1 MAKRIVLCLDG
12 TWNEEGQTDH
22 GVEVETNVLKLYK
35 ALVNSP
41 AQVDR
46 YFAGVG
52 TRPFEKVS
60 GGAFGWGLFNQIKDA
75 YRALIRVYDAGD
87 QIFIFGF
94 SRGAYSARSLA
105 GMVLR
110 CGVLRKDVDH
120 RRLGHRTAPGRPAHH
135 HPGSATCCPMRPT
148 RSSRSTSMA
157 TTCATATTSRCS
169 RRATATTPT
178 FISSACGIRS
188 ARWGLPDKLV
198 IPALRGIDSKLR
210 EEWFGF
216 LDTELSPRV
225 NAACHAL
232 AIDER
237 REPFLPTL
245 WTDARGLPPRI
256 NQAGSGVKQVWFAGA
271 HSNVGGGYADTGLS
285 DIALTWMARAAA
297 QQGLSVDGA
306 LFQRATPD
314 ATARRRD
321 SLGEFLAPGGGQ
333 KHKLLALGALVER
346 FGGAIH
352 DIARSQIEVDRPIA
366 RGSAIHHSVNAR
378 LEADSVVEPGRRG
391 SYQPPPTLRL
401 DPAGARQVDLE
412 RYTIEAP

>member
-35 ALVNSP
+35 ALTNSP
-41 AQVDR
+41 NQTDR

-75 YRALIRVYDAGD
+75 YRALIRVYDPGD
-87 QIFIFGF
+87 KIFIFGF

-110 CGVLRKDVDH
+110 CGVLRKDVDP
-120 RRLGHRTAPGRPAHH
+120 RNLAIEPRLADVLTTTQDPNVLPD
-135 HPGSATCCPMRPT
+135 ATDKVF
-148 RSSRSTSMA
+148 A
-157 TTCATATTSRCS
+157 LYKHGYDVAN
-169 RRATATTPT
+169 RADIELFKQRNCHDTGIQ
-178 FISSACGIRS
+178 FIGVWDTVGAL
-188 ARWGLPDKLV
+188 GLPDKLV
-198 IPALRGIDSKLR
+198 IPALRGIDGKLR

-225 NAACHAL
+225 VAACHAL

-245 WTDARGLPPRI
+245 WTDARGRPPRI
-256 NQAGSGVKQVWFAGA
+256 NQAGSGVRQVWFAGA

-285 DIALTWMARAAA
+285 DIALTWMARAAE
-297 QQGLSVDGA
+297 QQGLAVDAA
-306 LFQRATPD
+306 LHQRAQPD
-314 ATARRRD
+314 PTALRRD
-321 SLGEFLAPGGGQ
+321 SLGEFLQPLGAQ
-333 KHKLLALGALVER
+333 KHKLLALGSLVER
-346 FGGAIH
+346 FGSAIK
-352 DIARSQIEVDRPIA
+352 DIARSQLEVDRPIP
-366 RGSAIHHSVNAR
+366 RGSVIHASVAAR
-378 LEADSVVEPGRRG
+378 LGAASVAEPQQRG
-391 SYQPPPTLRL
+391 SYQPPVTLKLEAGRQL
-401 DPAGARQVDLE
+401 DSS
-412 RYTIEAP
+412 RYTIEAS

>member
-22 GVEVETNVLKLYK
+22 GVEVETNVLKIYK
-35 ALVNSP
+35 ALVNSG
-41 AQVDR
+41 QQIDR

-105 GMVLR
+105 GMILR

-120 RRLGHRTAPGRPAHH
+120 RHLALEPRLDDLLTTTQDPNLLPDATDKVFALYKHGYDARNRPAID
-135 HPGSATCCPMRPT
+135 
-148 RSSRSTSMA
+148 
-157 TTCATATTSRCS
+157 
-169 RRATATTPT
+169 T
-178 FISSACGIRS
+178 FKLRNCHDAGIHFIGVWDTVG
-188 ARWGLPDKLV
+188 ALGLPDKLV
-198 IPALRGIDSKLR
+198 IPALRNIDGRLR

-225 NAACHAL
+225 EAACHAL

-245 WTDARGLPPRI
+245 WTDQRGRPPRI
-256 NQAGSGVKQVWFAGA
+256 NVAGSKVRQVWFAGA

-285 DIALTWMARAAA
+285 DISLAWMARAAE
-297 QQGLSVDGA
+297 QQGLTIDPA
-306 LFQRATPD
+306 LYQRATPD
-314 ATARRRD
+314 ATAQRRD
-321 SLGEFLAPGGGQ
+321 SLAEFLHPLGAQ
-333 KHKLLALGALVER
+333 KHKLLALGSLVDR
-346 FGGAIH
+346 FGTVLK
-352 DIARSQIEVDRPIA
+352 DIARSQVEVERPIA
-366 RGSAIHHSVNAR
+366 SGSVIHHSVDAR
-378 LEADSVVEPGRRG
+378 LKAGPVREPGAHRP
-391 SYQPPPTLRL
+391 YQPPATLKL
-401 DPAGARQVDLE
+401 DPQGARQLDLS

>member
-120 RRLGHRTAPGRPAHH
+120 GR
-135 HPGSATCCPMRPT
+135 
-148 RSSRSTSMA
+148 
-157 TTCATATTSRCS
+157 
-169 RRATATTPT
+169 
-178 FISSACGIRS
+178 
-188 ARWGLPDKLV
+188 
-198 IPALRGIDSKLR
+198 
-210 EEWFGF
+210 
-216 LDTELSPRV
+216 
-225 NAACHAL
+225 L
-232 AIDER
+232 AI
-237 REPFLPTL
+237 EPRL
-245 WTDARGLPPRI
+245 
-256 NQAGSGVKQVWFAGA
+256 
-271 HSNVGGGYADTGLS
+271 ADL
-285 DIALTWMARAAA
+285 LTTTQDRN
-297 QQGLSVDGA
+297 L
-306 LFQRATPD
+306 LPD
-314 ATARRRD
+314 ATDKVFALYKHGYDVRNRDDIAQFKARNCHD
-321 SLGEFLAPGGGQ
+321 ADIHFIGVWDTVG
-333 KHKLLALGALVER
+333 ALGPCR
-346 FGGAIH
+346 T
-352 DIARSQIEVDRPIA
+352 SW
-366 RGSAIHHSVNAR
+366 
-378 LEADSVVEPGRRG
+378 
-391 SYQPPPTLRL
+391 
-401 DPAGARQVDLE
+401 
-412 RYTIEAP
+412 

>member
-52 TRPFEKVS
+52 TRPFEKIS

-120 RRLGHRTAPGRPAHH
+120 RRLAIEPRLADVLTTTQDPNLMPD
-135 HPGSATCCPMRPT
+135 ATDKVFALYKHGYDVRNRDDIALFKARNCHDADIR
-148 RSSRSTSMA
+148 
-157 TTCATATTSRCS
+157 
-169 RRATATTPT
+169 
-178 FISSACGIRS
+178 FIGVWDTVGAL
-188 ARWGLPDKLV
+188 GLPDKLV

-391 SYQPPPTLRL
+391 SYQPPPTLKL

>member
-1 MAKRIVLCLDG
+1 M
-12 TWNEEGQTDH
+12 
-22 GVEVETNVLKLYK
+22 
-35 ALVNSP
+35 
-41 AQVDR
+41 
-46 YFAGVG
+46 
-52 TRPFEKVS
+52 
-60 GGAFGWGLFNQIKDA
+60 
-75 YRALIRVYDAGD
+75 
-87 QIFIFGF
+87 
-94 SRGAYSARSLA
+94 
-105 GMVLR
+105 
-110 CGVLRKDVDH
+110 
-120 RRLGHRTAPGRPAHH
+120 
-135 HPGSATCCPMRPT
+135 
-148 RSSRSTSMA
+148 
-157 TTCATATTSRCS
+157 
-169 RRATATTPT
+169 
-178 FISSACGIRS
+178 
-188 ARWGLPDKLV
+188 
-198 IPALRGIDSKLR
+198 IPALRGIDTKLR

-391 SYQPPPTLRL
+391 SYQPPPTLKL

>member
-75 YRALIRVYDAGD
+75 YRALIRVYDPGD
-87 QIFIFGF
+87 EIFIFGF

-120 RRLGHRTAPGRPAHH
+120 DALAIQPHLADLLSTTQDPNILPD
-135 HPGSATCCPMRPT
+135 ATDKVFALYKHGYDPHNRDDIALFKQRNCHD
-148 RSSRSTSMA
+148 A
-157 TTCATATTSRCS
+157 GIH
-169 RRATATTPT
+169 
-178 FISSACGIRS
+178 FIGVWDTVGAL
-188 ARWGLPDKLV
+188 GLPDKLV
-198 IPALRGIDSKLR
+198 IPALRGIDSRLR

-225 NAACHAL
+225 HAACHAL

-237 REPFLPTL
+237 REPFLPSL
-245 WTDARGLPPRI
+245 WTDARGQAPRI
-256 NQAGSGVKQVWFAGA
+256 NEPGSGVKQVWFAGA

-285 DIALTWMARAAA
+285 DIALTWMARAAE
-297 QQGLSVDGA
+297 QQGLTVDPG
-306 LFQRATPD
+306 LHQRATPD
-314 ATARRRD
+314 ATALRRD
-321 SLGEFLAPGGGQ
+321 SLGEFLKLGGGQ
-333 KHKLLALGALVER
+333 KHKRLALGSLIER
-346 FGGAIH
+346 FGSALQ

-366 RGSAIHHSVNAR
+366 RGSVIHTSVAAR
-378 LEADSVVEPGRRG
+378 LAAASVQEPASRG
-391 SYQPPPTLRL
+391 SYQPPPTLKL
-401 DPAGARQVDLE
+401 APARQLDLA

>member
-52 TRPFEKVS
+52 TRPFEKIS

-120 RRLGHRTAPGRPAHH
+120 RRLAIEPRLADVLTTTQDPNLLPD
-135 HPGSATCCPMRPT
+135 ATDKVFALYKHGYDVRNRDDIALFKARNCHD
-148 RSSRSTSMA
+148 A
-157 TTCATATTSRCS
+157 DIH
-169 RRATATTPT
+169 
-178 FISSACGIRS
+178 FIGVWDTVGAL
-188 ARWGLPDKLV
+188 GLPDKLV

-306 LFQRATPD
+306 LFQRAAPD
-314 ATARRRD
+314 ATALRRD

-391 SYQPPPTLRL
+391 SYQPPPTLKL